1 VDRWQTYPIE
11 FRGGLI
17 SNLSPLQHGL
27 QAPGSARLLRN
38 FEPSVEGGYRRI
50 QGFSKFSDTLVPSFG
65 SVVVQGS
72 GQSGTTLIVSNIF
85 IAPEEGD
92 TLIIAGVTGTYTIAT
107 GGVVYSNTNKT
118 ATLTLVETLDSS
130 PADKA
135 AVTFNVNRGLIRG
148 VAFWQNSA
156 SQNAAIAVRN
166 NNVYTS
172 TGTTWTRINVPVYG
186 SVEVDGATQTG
197 ASLIVDGLTGI
208 PQVGDTFTIAGVE
221 LVYTVLSVP
230 TVTSGGATLSISPS
244 LDSSPADDASITF
257 LTSNRTS
264 TEKNRFTKYRI
275 GTTEK
280 IASVDGVNKPFIWD
294 GTTYNQLNNAPS
306 DVVGASHVVWH
317 KNQLFFAKGDV
328 LTFTSPYTDTNFNPA
343 NGAGNIAIGSRI
355 SGIIPFREQL
365 IIFSENKISRLV
377 GNTLADFVLQ
387 PITDNIGC
395 VDDDTIRE
403 VGSDVMFLGPDGL
416 RLLSATDRIGDF
428 NIAVVSKP
436 IQKEMTEL
444 INSATSFT
452 SVSIKKKSQYRLLG
466 YKDDVNESSTGGI
479 IGAQLLNE
487 ESSYFAWAQL
497 RGIKAF
503 VADTLYKG
511 KIETVVFAGN
521 TGYVYRMESG
531 NSFDGQNIPA
541 LFATPY
547 VPIQDP
553 QVRKTFYKMAL
564 YTDPDGGIDI
574 DFNLRLDFNQDDSI
588 QPDTIKLSN
597 VTDAIG
603 IYSNPDA
610 FYGTAMY
617 GGKLINRFLVQVIG
631 SGFTVSLRYECND
644 TNPPFSLDAATLEY
658 ALFDRR

>member
-50 QGFSKFSDTLVPSFG
+50 QGFNKFSSSLVPSFG
-65 SVVVQGS
+65 NVLVQGS
-72 GQSGTTLIVSNIF
+72 GQSGTTLIVANLF
-85 IAPEEGD
+85 IAPQEGD
-92 TLIIAGVTGTYTIAT
+92 TLTIAGVTGTYTIDT
-107 GGVVYSNTNKT
+107 GGVSYNSTLKV

-135 AVTFNVNRGLIRG
+135 AVTFNVNRGLITG
-148 VAFWQNSA
+148 VAFWEN
-156 SQNAAIAVRN
+156 NTIAVRN

-172 TGTTWTRINVPVYG
+172 VGNTWTRINVPSYG
-186 SVEVDGATQTG
+186 TVLVNGATQTG

-208 PQVGDTFTIAGVE
+208 PQAGDTFTIAGVE
-221 LVYTVLSVP
+221 LVYTVLSAP

-244 LDSSPADDASITF
+244 LDSSPADNAAITF
-257 LTSNRTS
+257 LTANRTS
-264 TEKNRFTKYRI
+264 TQKNRFTKYRI

-280 IASVDGVNKPFIWD
+280 IASVNSVGYPVIWN
-294 GTTYNQLNNAPS
+294 GSVYNQLNTAPT
-306 DVVGASHVVWH
+306 DVLGASHVVWH
-317 KNQLFFAKGDV
+317 KNQMFFAKGDV
-328 LTFTSPYTDTNFNPA
+328 LTFTSPYTDSNFNPA

-403 VGSDVMFLGPDGL
+403 VGSDIMFLGPDGL

-479 IGAQLLNE
+479 IGAQLLDE

-503 VADTLYKG
+503 VADTLYRG

-521 TGYVYRMESG
+521 TGYVYKMESG

-547 VPIQDP
+547 IPIQDP

-564 YTDPDGGIDI
+564 YTDPDGGMDI

-588 QPDTIKLSN
+588 QPNTIKLSN
-597 VTDAIG
+597 VTDTVG
-603 IYSNPDA
+603 IYSNPA
-610 FYGTAMY
+610 ALYGTAIY
-617 GGKLINRFLVQVIG
+617 GGRLVNRFLVQVIG

>member
-1 VDRWQTYPIE
+1 MADRWQTYPIE

-17 SNLSPLQHGL
+17 SNLSPLQHGI

-50 QGFSKFSDTLVPSFG
+50 QGFSKFSSSLVPSFG
-65 SVVVQGS
+65 NVLVQGS
-72 GQSGTTLIVSNIF
+72 GQSGTSLIVANLF
-85 IAPEEGD
+85 IAPLQGD
-92 TLIIAGVTGTYTIAT
+92 TLTIAGVTGTYTIAT
-107 GGVVYSNTNKT
+107 GGVNYNSTNKV

-135 AVTFNVNRGLIRG
+135 AITFNVNRGLISG
-148 VAFWQNSA
+148 IAFWENSTV
-156 SQNAAIAVRN
+156 AVRN
-166 NNVYTS
+166 NNVFTS
-172 TGTTWTRINVPVYG
+172 TGTTWTRINVPNYG
-186 SVEVDGATQTG
+186 TVLVNGATQTG
-197 ASLIVDGLTGI
+197 TSLIVDGLTGI
-208 PQVGDTFTIAGVE
+208 PQAGDTFSIAGVE

-244 LDSSPADDASITF
+244 LDSSPADNAVITF
-257 LTSNRTS
+257 LTANRTS
-264 TEKNRFTKYRI
+264 TQKNRFTKYRI

-280 IASVDGVNKPFIWD
+280 IASVNGASYPVLWD
-294 GTTYNQLNNAPS
+294 NSVYNQLNSAPT
-306 DVVGASHVVWH
+306 DVLGASHVVWH
-317 KNQLFFAKGDV
+317 KNQLFFAKGDL
-328 LTFTSPYTDTNFNPA
+328 LTFTAPYTDDDFNPA

-436 IQKEMTEL
+436 IQKEMTQ
-444 INSATSFT
+444 IITGSTSFT
-452 SVSIKKKSQYRLLG
+452 SVSIKKKSQYRLLS
-466 YKDDVNESSTGGI
+466 YNPNLSQEANTNI
-479 IGAQLLNE
+479 IGAQLIGE
-487 ESSYFAWAQL
+487 EGGFFAWAEL
-497 RGIKAF
+497 KGIKAY
-503 VADTLYKG
+503 VADSLYKA
-511 KIETVVFAGN
+511 KVETIIFSN
-521 TGYVYRMESG
+521 DSGYVYLMESG

-541 LFATPY
+541 IFATPFI
-547 VPIQDP
+547 PIQDP
-553 QVRKTFYKMAL
+553 QLRKTFYKAAL
-564 YTDPDGGIDI
+564 YVDPEGSLDI
-574 DFNLRLDFNQDDSI
+574 DFNLILDFNQSDII
-588 QPDTIKLSN
+588 QPNTIKLTNITNLISFFGSPLT
-597 VTDAIG
+597 V
-603 IYSNPDA
+603 
-610 FYGTAMY
+610 YGTSIY
-617 GGKLINRFLVQVIG
+617 GGNLVNMFMTQLIG

-644 TNPPFSLDAATLEY
+644 TSPPFSLDAATLEY

>member
-50 QGFSKFSDTLVPSFG
+50 QGFSKFSSSLVPSFG
-65 SVVVQGS
+65 NVLVQGS
-72 GQSGTTLIVSNIF
+72 GQSGTTLIVANLF
-85 IAPEEGD
+85 IAPQEGD
-92 TLIIAGVTGTYTIAT
+92 TLTIAGVTGTYTIAT
-107 GGVVYSNTNKT
+107 GGVSYNSTNKV

-135 AVTFNVNRGLIRG
+135 AVTFNVNRGLITG
-148 VAFWQNSA
+148 VAFWEN
-156 SQNAAIAVRN
+156 NTIAVRN
-166 NNVYTS
+166 NNVFTS
-172 TGTTWTRINVPVYG
+172 TGTTWTRINVPSYG
-186 SVEVDGATQTG
+186 TVLVNGATQTG

-208 PQVGDTFTIAGVE
+208 PQAGDTFTIAGVE
-221 LVYTVLSVP
+221 LVYTVLSTP

-244 LDSSPADDASITF
+244 LDSSPADNAAITF
-257 LTSNRTS
+257 LTANRTS
-264 TEKNRFTKYRI
+264 TQKNRFTKYRI

-280 IASVDGVNKPFIWD
+280 IASVNNVSYPVIWD
-294 GTTYNQLNNAPS
+294 NSVYNQLNSAPT
-306 DVVGASHVVWH
+306 DVLGASHVVWH
-317 KNQLFFAKGDV
+317 KNQMFFAKGDL
-328 LTFTSPYTDTNFNPA
+328 LTFTAPYTDSDFNPA

-428 NIAVVSKP
+428 DIAVVSKP

-479 IGAQLLNE
+479 IGAQLLDE

-503 VADTLYKG
+503 VADTLYRG

-521 TGYVYRMESG
+521 TGYVYKMESG

-547 VPIQDP
+547 IPVQDP
-553 QVRKTFYKMAL
+553 QLRKTFYKTAL
-564 YTDPDGGIDI
+564 YIDPEGSVDI
-574 DFNLRLDFNQDDSI
+574 AFNLRLDFNQADII
-588 QPDTIKLSN
+588 QPDTIQLSN
-597 VTDAIG
+597 VTDAIS
-603 IYSNPDA
+603 IFSLPTTV
-610 FYGTAMY
+610 YGTSIY
-617 GGKLINRFLVQVIG
+617 GGKLVNMFMTQVIG